1 MPLFIV
7 ETVQIFRHAYA
18 VECEKAE
25 YAKDYVTC
33 NEVEEFGQTHLDE
46 IITSTREV
54 TTSEYIRQFDEI
66 SDYLK
71 SWCPAQKMRFIKN
84 VANSTHRTS

>member
-1 MPLFIV
+1 MPLYIV
-7 ETVQIFRHAYA
+7 ETVQIFRHCYA
-18 VECEKAE
+18 VQCEKAE

-46 IITSTREV
+46 IITSAREV
-54 TTSEYIRQFDEI
+54 TSAEYIQQFDEM

-71 SWCPAQKMRFIKN
+71 SWDSDHKMRFIKKCCE
-84 VANSTHRTS
+84 